1 MKIKTTTKE
10 LKKRYGHRHA
20 LIIPD
25 GMGQNLFS
33 EHDMHAY
40 TCGVYGWN
48 YDAYFLNNYVILRGY
63 RGMFGV
69 DVDSEIISK
78 YDHMA
83 SDLKKAY
90 FIGGNY
96 KELHAKIADLQ
107 ADFLKEVTQNI

>member
-10 LKKRYGHRHA
+10 LKNRYGLRHA

-25 GMGQNLFS
+25 GMGQNLFP
-33 EHDMHAY
+33 EHDMHEY

-78 YDHMA
+78 YDRMA
-83 SDLKKAY
+83 SDFKKAH